1 MLRQASVT
9 AAIALAL
16 AALTSCSVG
25 SGISTGPSPDS
36 APQQSVDPALRVT
49 DPRDLTGVQDAC
61 TLLNPEQRT
70 RVGAGDAEFTTT
82 TNEYGNST
90 CEIFGDAFNAAVD
103 IDTSHGGMTN
113 LNSKKDNFDSF
124 TPTEVSGYPAAEL
137 NAESTACKVS
147 VGVADDQSIEVDFS
161 KNSGGS
167 PEMNDPCGYASKI
180 VVEALRN
187 IPPA

>member
-1 MLRQASVT
+1 MT
-9 AAIALAL
+9 AAAALAL

-25 SGISTGPSPDS
+25 SGGTAETSSDP

-70 RVGAGDAEFTTT
+70 RLGAGDAEFTTT

-103 IDTSHGGMTN
+103 IDTNHGGITN

-124 TPTEVSGYPAAEL
+124 TPTEVAGYPAAEL

-147 VGVADDQSIEVDFS
+147 VGIADDQSIEVDFS

-167 PEMNDPCGYASKI
+167 PEMNDPCGYAKTI
-180 VVEALRN
+180 TNELLVN
-187 IPPA
+187 IPK